1 MTTSLGGCSSDV
13 RPSDERDFQADAAIE
28 SDLPKLGLVT
38 GLPIYWPEE
47 AGFEDLAQGE
57 SELPWVRKDL
67 EKRFAI
73 VPLDRLAQGDG
84 SPSAELSSL
93 QHLMI
98 AQPRGLSAAAN
109 VALDSWV
116 RNGGELLYVID
127 PMLTQHSQYGL
138 GDPRRPNDVGLVPP
152 FFVRWGLSMSVPENP
167 DGNPSTFRLD
177 NAKIVALEYGE
188 LQLQT
193 GEALGTH
200 CELLAD
206 GLVAQCDVGEGQALI
221 IADASFLEPD
231 QEPVYDR
238 PALTALLNRAFGAQ

>member
-1 MTTSLGGCSSDV
+1 MGGCSSDV
-13 RPSDERDFQADAAIE
+13 RPAEERDFQASAAIE

-47 AGFEDLAQGE
+47 AGFEDLARGE
-57 SELPWVRKDL
+57 GELPWVRRDL

-73 VPLDRLAQGDG
+73 VPLDLLAQDDG

-109 VALDSWV
+109 VALDRWV
-116 RNGGELLYVID
+116 RNGGQLLYVID
-127 PMLTQHSQYGL
+127 PMLTQHSHYGL

-152 FFVRWGLSMSVPENP
+152 FFGRWGLSMSVRENP
-167 DGNPSTFRLD
+167 DGNPRTFRLD
-177 NAKIVALEYGE
+177 NAEIVAFEYGE
-188 LQLQT
+188 LQLQASET
-193 GEALGTH
+193 AGTR

-206 GLVAQCDVGEGQALI
+206 GLMAQCEVGEGQALI
-221 IADASFLEPD
+221 VADAAFLEPD
-231 QEPVYDR
+231 PEPVYDR